1 MDTSDADS
9 IQQVDDHAT
18 TETTDIQ
25 KLKDNFRLVVDKL
38 NEICKVNSVM
48 LIKLKTLSE
57 ENESLVNEN
66 DKLYDEL
73 YELKVDLTSLDQYGR
88 RENVEFCNI
97 PETVTQE
104 QLQKH
109 VIDVMKSVNV
119 TATGKDIHALHR
131 IGKKSSR
138 PRNVIVRFVN
148 RKTAFTLLK
157 NKKKLGKTQ
166 YKNYYVTEN
175 LCPVNKKIFNTLY
188 KRKKNNEIHSL
199 WTYNGNVFVKVRDGD
214 DRVHVQH
221 LDDIEDLFA
230 EDDEDDYS
238 GSEAD
243 AEVEHVEAEPVEPAP
258 SDDPVNMRKDH
269 GMVDK
274 DSSAKDRRRS
284 FTISKTSKSYPRR
297 RLSMVKEDAEILR
310 TPIPPIVIQI

>member
-1 MDTSDADS
+1 MDTTDANS
-9 IQQVDDHAT
+9 IRQVDDLAP
-18 TETTDIQ
+18 TETTDLQ

-48 LIKLKTLSE
+48 LLKLQTLSD

-73 YELKVDLTSLDQYGR
+73 YEQKIELTSLDQYGR

-109 VIDVMKSVNV
+109 VIDVMKTVNV
-119 TATGKDIHALHR
+119 TVTGKDIHAVHR

-138 PRNVIVRFVN
+138 PRNVIIRFVN
-148 RKTAFTLLK
+148 RKTAFALLK
-157 NKKKLGKTQ
+157 NKKKLNNTQ
-166 YKNYYVTEN
+166 YKNYYITEN
-175 LCPVNKKIFNTLY
+175 LCPFNKKIFNTLY
-188 KRKKNNEIHSL
+188 KRKKNKEIHSL

-214 DRVHVQH
+214 DRVLVQH

-230 EDDEDDYS
+230 EDDEDNCS

-243 AEVEHVEAEPVEPAP
+243 AEVEHVEAEPVELVA
-258 SDDPVNMRKDH
+258 SDDPLNMRKDH
-269 GMVDK
+269 GMVEK
-274 DSSAKDRRRS
+274 NRRRS

-297 RLSMVKEDAEILR
+297 RLSMVKEDEEVLR
-310 TPIPPIVIQI
+310 TPIPPMVITI